1 MAAASSVSTS
11 YAIHPHSV
19 RIVTSQGD
27 KIKIKKLIH
36 PHLIRPTHSTD
47 RVHRSTSIPCSTIL
61 KPSVRMS
68 GVGSYAS
75 IVTVIRSLSVGSSSS
90 VIHLNHR
97 VQGTRVRFVLW
108 RIVRIH
114 RVSAVLYLV
123 EVVESVIVRIL
134 FQRVRAHLAF
144 HLVRHAVAIRINN
157 PHSRR
162 SLHRLRTT
170 RNNPGTAKSER

>member
-36 PHLIRPTHSTD
+36 PHLIRTTHSTD
-47 RVHRSTSIPCSTIL
+47 RVHRSTSIPFSTIL
-61 KPSVRMS
+61 KPS
-68 GVGSYAS
+68 
-75 IVTVIRSLSVGSSSS
+75 
-90 VIHLNHR
+90 
-97 VQGTRVRFVLW
+97 VRFVLW

-162 SLHRLRTT
+162 SR
-170 RNNPGTAKSER
+170 SEEH